1 MGLSIHEIT
10 PQRLDLWLDE
20 LKTPGKWT
28 LKRKMFKNEL
38 KLLSTV
44 LNYYGSYHDDPD
56 FHFPI
61 KKRHRLGIE
70 LHRRT
75 VKNKDLSEKAFLTF
89 RDNLRTL
96 NGTGELMAALATVQY
111 YQALRISEAAA
122 LRWEDVELNKKS
134 PKKSRVRVRRIV
146 VWPRKKALA
155 SFIQDGFKN
164 SKANDGVKEQPMF
177 PETFAVLSKLH
188 NERAKG
194 LIFELNGTHLEY
206 RAIQSAYDRSF
217 REAGLPFTGTHVMRH
232 GGCRRVYNQVGDLAV
247 AQQLL
252 GNADLKSTMVYA
264 KRDASALTE
273 VAQKHWQKKSRLP
286 ANACNLD

>member
-1 MGLSIHEIT
+1 MTKFNPRNYVGKDRIYVAIPNAPRISRLWMWDSDEKQYCTPTQGKGYMVGRYESDAEGNRKRRYQFFSSIEDGRQWQEGKEIKEATETSSVASGPLFKDVIAEWKRRCFSRIAESTRISYENIIRLYFGSLIGLSIHEIT

-89 RDNLRTL
+89 RESLRTL

-122 LRWEDVELNKKS
+122 LHWEDVDLN
-134 PKKSRVRVRRIV
+134 
-146 VWPRKKALA
+146 
-155 SFIQDGFKN
+155 
-164 SKANDGVKEQPMF
+164 
-177 PETFAVLSKLH
+177 
-188 NERAKG
+188 RA
-194 LIFELNGTHLEY
+194 
-206 RAIQSAYDRSF
+206 
-217 REAGLPFTGTHVMRH
+217 
-232 GGCRRVYNQVGDLAV
+232 
-247 AQQLL
+247 
-252 GNADLKSTMVYA
+252 
-264 KRDASALTE
+264 
-273 VAQKHWQKKSRLP
+273 
-286 ANACNLD
+286 